1 VKEETLKKIFDFLEK
16 EENRKKPF
24 AYKLT
29 FNEPLTEK
37 DLNIEGDLNLP
48 NLKITSLPKVLK
60 VGGRLDLTN
69 SDIETLP
76 EGLEVGHSL
85 WLAGCWGLTSLPK
98 DLKVGGNLYIYRTK
112 FTEISDNELVNMI
125 RPNGYIKG
133 EILGNI

>member
-1 VKEETLKKIFDFLEK
+1 MKKETIRKIFDFLEK

-24 AYKLT
+24 TYKLT

-37 DLNIEGDLNLP
+37 DLNIEGNLDLSNF
-48 NLKITSLPKVLK
+48 KITSLPEGLK
-60 VGGRLDLTN
+60 VGRVLDLTD

-98 DLKVGGNLYIYRTK
+98 DLKVGGSLYIYRTK
-112 FTEISDNELVNMI
+112 FTEISDDELLNMI
-125 RPNGYIKG
+125 KPNGYIG

>member
-1 VKEETLKKIFDFLEK
+1 VKKETIRKIFDFLEK

-24 AYKLT
+24 TYKLT

-37 DLNIEGDLNLP
+37 DLNIEGNLDLSNF
-48 NLKITSLPKVLK
+48 KITSLPEGLK
-60 VGGRLDLTN
+60 VGRVLDLTD

-98 DLKVGGNLYIYRTK
+98 DLKVGGSLYIYRTK
-112 FTEISDNELVNMI
+112 FTEISDDELLNMI
-125 RPNGYIKG
+125 KPNGYIG

>member
-1 VKEETLKKIFDFLEK
+1 MKEETLKRIFNFLEK

-24 AYKLT
+24 AYKVKN
-29 FNEPLTEK
+29 NEPLTEK
-37 DLNIEGDLNLP
+37 DLNIEGNLDLSNF
-48 NLKITSLPKVLK
+48 KITSLPEGLK
-60 VGGRLDLTN
+60 VGRVLDLTD

-112 FTEISDNELVNMI
+112 FTEISDDELVNMI
-125 RPNGYIKG
+125 MPNGYIKG
-133 EILGNI
+133 EIIGNI